1 MTREEETKEAYK
13 DYMNNGGMFQ
23 SNPWF
28 YFKAGTEWADK
39 HPVNVWHDPSEEHK
53 DDSAL
58 ILYQYKSYS
67 FWFAKKKH
75 KIRYYGNWKNFV
87 IDEQVIRW
95 IYVKDIFPKGGEK

>member
-39 HPVNVWHDPSEEHK
+39 HQKNVWHDPNEEPNINEDVGLYVGCGNFITEFYDGSVTWHNIGLFHKATMWAYK
-53 DDSAL
+53 DD
-58 ILYQYKSYS
+58 ILLK
-67 FWFAKKKH
+67 
-75 KIRYYGNWKNFV
+75 
-87 IDEQVIRW
+87 
-95 IYVKDIFPKGGEK
+95 

>member
-39 HPVNVWHDPSEEHK
+39 HPVNVWHDTNEEPNINEDVVLYVGCGNFITEFYDGYVTWHNIVLFHK
-53 DDSAL
+53 ATMWAYRDDL
-58 ILYQYKSYS
+58 L
-67 FWFAKKKH
+67 
-75 KIRYYGNWKNFV
+75 
-87 IDEQVIRW
+87 
-95 IYVKDIFPKGGEK
+95 PKGGNV

>member
-39 HPVNVWHDPSEEHK
+39 HPTNAWHNPIEKPRAKEWILIQFVKGDYTAISLNEHGVDIWFDVWCKEDNV
-53 DDSAL
+53 
-58 ILYQYKSYS
+58 Y
-67 FWFAKKKH
+67 
-75 KIRYYGNWKNFV
+75 
-87 IDEQVIRW
+87 RW
-95 IYVKDIFPKGGEK
+95 AYIEDLLPKGGER